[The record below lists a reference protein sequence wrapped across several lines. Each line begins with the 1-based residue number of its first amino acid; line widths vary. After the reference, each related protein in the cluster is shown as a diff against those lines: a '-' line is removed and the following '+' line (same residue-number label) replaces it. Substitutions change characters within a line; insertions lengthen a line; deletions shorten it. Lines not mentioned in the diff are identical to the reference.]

1 MTDEKPDKRK
11 ENPEI
16 DIGAKLVKILD
27 EALDTGEWDTLFLRN
42 VKKRLEGLR
51 AEAGSLLN
59 AEKNIGLHVSP
70 PPPPAQRNTDD
81 YVKIYI
87 LLYQLDSNNLQ
98 SWTSVIKTLRDYN
111 VNRPTYLDEQYIQ
124 ELVRSKRDAEKY
136 GYVIVNIKKTN
147 IYQFDKQMVDS
158 FGHEVVAVKEKAIK
172 LENIIEF
179 VHANKRRYAFKDNKL
194 FLIQ

>member
-1 MTDEKPDKRK
+1 MADEKQDKSK
-11 ENPEI
+11 ESPEI

-27 EALDTGEWDTLFLRN
+27 EALTTGEWDTLFLRN

-51 AEAGSLLN
+51 TEAGSLLK
-59 AEKNIGLHVSP
+59 ADKNIGMHAAP
-70 PPPPAQRNTDD
+70 PSAQHNADE
-81 YVKIYI
+81 YIKIYI

-98 SWTSVIKTLRDYN
+98 SWTSLIKTLREYN

-136 GYVIVNIKKTN
+136 GYVTVNIKKTN

-158 FGHEVVAVKEKAIK
+158 FGHEIIALKEKAIK

-194 FLIQ
+194 FLAQ